1 MDIFHLIIEVLMYFA
16 EASVFLYYAK
26 AFFTQKYKTSVTLAG
41 VGLGYLILFA
51 VYQLTIPA
59 LNLVFIPIVLT
70 LILLFAFKCSFR
82 TALFHAV
89 ILLVAL
95 GTTET
100 LTMSFN
106 AAVFNVNMSEHI
118 ANPVIYL
125 IDIVFSKMAY
135 SAVVMSIAYT
145 FSQMNRKNKNNKV
158 YWLLFISPL
167 SSIFVNT
174 VFFYFDKVLDFT
186 DGMYVVFCL
195 ASFLLLITNIIVFF
209 VYSYSLKNTAE
220 LYELKM
226 EKEKEAIDFQYL
238 QIIEQNN
245 KNAAILVHD
254 IKNHLQH
261 IKSLNKSEEIHEY
274 LESISEAV
282 QSYGYIGM
290 SKNKTLDL
298 LISKYLNLCQGKGI
312 KIDFDVKTANLSN
325 VAPADISTI
334 FNNLLDNAVEAAEQ
348 SEKREI
354 SVSIFKKTGFEI
366 LKIQNSC
373 DSKPQSK
380 NGNLLTTKKEKQ
392 LHGYGTQSVI
402 KTVDKYDGMFD
413 WEYSEENRLFT
424 VTVAIPGYQK
434 EV

>member
-1 MDIFHLIIEVLMYFA
+1 MELFQWIRDILMYSA
-16 EASVFLYYAK
+16 EAAVFLFYAK
-26 AFFTQKYKTSVTLAG
+26 AFFMPKYKTSVTVSG
-41 VGLGYLILFA
+41 VGLAYLVLFL
-51 VYQLTIPA
+51 VYKLNVPAFNLVTIPT
-59 LNLVFIPIVLT
+59 VLMIAFL
-70 LILLFAFKCSFR
+70 LIFNCRFKS
-82 TALFHAV
+82 ALFHSV
-89 ILLVAL
+89 LLLVAI

-118 ANPVIYL
+118 ANPIIYT

-135 SAVVMSIAYT
+135 SAIVMSIAYI
-145 FSQMNRKNKNNKV
+145 FSQTQRNNKNNKV
-158 YWLLFISPL
+158 FWLLFISPS

-174 VFFYFDKVLDFT
+174 VFFYFDKLLEFT
-186 DGMYVVFCL
+186 DGMYVAFCV
-195 ASFLLLITNIIVFF
+195 ASFLLLVTNIIVFF
-209 VYSYSLKNTAE
+209 VYNYSLKNTTE

-226 EKEKEAIDFQYL
+226 ETERQAIDTQYL

-245 KNAAILVHD
+245 KNSAMLMHD

-261 IKSLNKSEEIHEY
+261 IKSLNTSDEIHSY
-274 LESISEAV
+274 IESISDEV

-312 KIDFDVKTANLSN
+312 KIDFDVKTANLSS
-325 VAPADISTI
+325 VSPTDISTI
-334 FNNLLDNAVEAAEQ
+334 INNLLDNAVESAER
-348 SEKREI
+348 SKAKTI
-354 SVSIFKKTGFEI
+354 SVSIFKKQGFEI

-373 DSKPQSK
+373 DNKPQTK

-402 KTVDKYDGMFD
+402 KTINKYDGMFD
-413 WEYSEENRLFT
+413 WEYSEGEKIFT
-424 VTVAIPGYQK
+424 ATVALSINI
-434 EV
+434 